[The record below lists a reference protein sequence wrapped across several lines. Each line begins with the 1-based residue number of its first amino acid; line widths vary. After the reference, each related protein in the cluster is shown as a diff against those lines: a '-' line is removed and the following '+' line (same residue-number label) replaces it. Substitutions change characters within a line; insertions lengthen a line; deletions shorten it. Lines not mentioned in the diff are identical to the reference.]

1 MAPDS
6 LFPHQV
12 DARIGDSSPDRRIG
26 VAADIGLHDREN
38 HRNEGRHDPA
48 SIMHLSL
55 APSFGKGRSAM
66 EDLVPKRVEP
76 LKDDSQ
82 YPVNILSRQFSTH
95 ARCLP
100 FESHLPI
107 GTFRRT
113 LHPLPKRGE
122 HVLILEKNSNGAG
135 KRIPDDSFDVVS
147 SVSFQHSSEKIA
159 ELPPLGQALRVQ
171 CIRAIGRIEGDPE
184 EDEPLPVGGGY
195 FASFEPARNV
205 GLRCANP
212 TYGLRRMVW
221 S

>member
-1 MAPDS
+1 MMKKTPT
-6 LFPHQV
+6 V
-12 DARIGDSSPDRRIG
+12 WRRNRRARW
-26 VAADIGLHDREN
+26 
-38 HRNEGRHDPA
+38 
-48 SIMHLSL
+48 
-55 APSFGKGRSAM
+55 
-66 EDLVPKRVEP
+66 
-76 LKDDSQ
+76 
-82 YPVNILSRQFSTH
+82 
-95 ARCLP
+95 LP

-205 GLRCANP
+205 GLRCVNP
-212 TYGLRRMVW
+212 YMVSSRIGRPCLSATGTGLLSYIRPVDQGRCPCGLDEMRAYRPYRPIGVVMRLRI
-221 S
+221 SQGCDTPV